1 MIILIIIINN
11 DNNGNDYVI
20 NTILINKWVVEYKE
34 NMEGARQK
42 KNIDLCYVDYFD
54 YKFTVITKVDLFE
67 DIMDTTH
74 VDKKSFMFT
83 SHYFKIQLK
92 INNLSIIISCVDFN
106 REWLKFI
113 FKININLNWGK
124 KKDWIV
130 LIGYLQD

>member
-11 DNNGNDYVI
+11 DNNGSDDVT
-20 NTILINKWVVEYKE
+20 NTILINKWVVECKE
-34 NMEGARQK
+34 NMAGARQK

-113 FKININLNWGK
+113 FKININLNWRK

>member
-1 MIILIIIINN
+1 
-11 DNNGNDYVI
+11 
-20 NTILINKWVVEYKE
+20 VVEYKE

-106 REWLKFI
+106 RE
-113 FKININLNWGK
+113 
-124 KKDWIV
+124 
-130 LIGYLQD
+130 

>member
-1 MIILIIIINN
+1 
-11 DNNGNDYVI
+11 
-20 NTILINKWVVEYKE
+20 
-34 NMEGARQK
+34 
-42 KNIDLCYVDYFD
+42 
-54 YKFTVITKVDLFE
+54 
-67 DIMDTTH
+67 
-74 VDKKSFMFT
+74 MFT